1 MTRTIDVVFRYQE
14 AEVEHYGAVAVID
27 TLRATTTMT
36 AILERGALA
45 VRPVAG
51 LEEAYALKE
60 RDPHL
65 LLGGERD
72 NRPPDGFDGGNSPY
86 DWPESRVHGQRV
98 VFSTTNG
105 TAAIDKVRSIPRL
118 VLAALTNAD
127 AASRYLWQL
136 ERPTLV
142 VASGTRGRVSLE
154 DVLAA
159 GALVSLWPRESRSDA
174 ADMAATVFSAHRD
187 RLREAVREA
196 RHGRDLWD
204 MGLEKD
210 LDFAAGLNTSAIVPV
225 LCQDG
230 WIRAAD

>member
-118 VLAALTNAD
+118 VLAARQSKKSIDANGRIQPKVAPHKKCPGKLNA
-127 AASRYLWQL
+127 
-136 ERPTLV
+136 
-142 VASGTRGRVSLE
+142 GG
-154 DVLAA
+154 
-159 GALVSLWPRESRSDA
+159 
-174 ADMAATVFSAHRD
+174 
-187 RLREAVREA
+187 
-196 RHGRDLWD
+196 
-204 MGLEKD
+204 
-210 LDFAAGLNTSAIVPV
+210 
-225 LCQDG
+225 
-230 WIRAAD
+230 